1 MNRNWFLERL
11 QLTTEG
17 DKFIQYATPFSRG
30 IFSRIPI
37 AELDNFRNWLGKGNR
52 GLVKIRYRGP
62 RNNVP
67 SARYRHPITRQST
80 CLKEDATH
88 FSVYLA

>member
-1 MNRNWFLERL
+1 MNKNWFIERL
-11 QLTTEG
+11 QLTTDG
-17 DKFIQYATPFSRG
+17 DKFIQYATPFHRS
-30 IFSRIPI
+30 IFYRIPI

-62 RNNVP
+62 RFNTP
-67 SARYRHPITRQST
+67 SANRRGYLSKQST

-88 FSVYLA
+88 FSVYTL

>member
-1 MNRNWFLERL
+1 MNSNWFIERL
-11 QLTTEG
+11 QYTT
-17 DKFIQYATPFSRG
+17 DNHKFIQYATPGARG
-30 IFSRIPI
+30 FFSRIPI

-62 RNNVP
+62 RSNVP
-67 SARYRHPITRQST
+67 SARYRTKITRQST

-88 FSVYLA
+88 FSVYTL